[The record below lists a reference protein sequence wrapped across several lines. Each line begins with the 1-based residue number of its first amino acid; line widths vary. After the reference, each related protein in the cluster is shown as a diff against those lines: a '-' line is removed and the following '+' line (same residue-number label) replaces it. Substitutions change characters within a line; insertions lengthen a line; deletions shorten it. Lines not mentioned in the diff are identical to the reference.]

1 MKMRITSNAASVLVA
16 VLLLAPVDLPA
27 ATDRETLRQANAK
40 EASGDLRGALRLY
53 RDLLK
58 RYPNRTD
65 VLLRTE
71 SILYRTGRRGEAV
84 RLLESHLQ
92 QRPRDTAVRFRLADI
107 QSETG
112 NLDGAI
118 SHWNL
123 IVARASDAGTIERVA
138 RNFLRHNLPSHAL
151 SVCRRGRDILKNPQ
165 LFAGQMAEIA
175 ERLARYPDAVAEYL
189 VFVRQQPQ
197 SIGYVEARFR
207 HFAREGDRQDRILA
221 TLGREVRA
229 HPGDEIGLRLFTEY
243 ALAAGLEERAL
254 RVYGTIPR
262 IGRLHERHLLRVAS
276 HAFEAGRYATA
287 ADAYRMLLA
296 GSNAKARQPEALLGL
311 GRASEGLSHVDTA
324 ASHYRSLI
332 DRFPRTLYAHEAG
345 IRLGRLLRRVYR
357 DTAAALDAFRS
368 VAGAKRR
375 TSWRYRALFE
385 IADILVVADRLSEA
399 QLVYARVAREQQGR
413 EDAAKARFGIAECH
427 FLSGDIDAAR
437 AVIDSIL
444 SGSSNR
450 FAFNDALGLSVLLE
464 QADEEDDGVLQSFAS
479 ASRLV
484 RRQQPDAALAAF
496 RTFAATHPKSR
507 LLDRALA
514 SQTALLDTLG
524 RYTEAIQ
531 MSRRLI
537 ASVPWSPLCP
547 GAMATIGRIY
557 NRKLGQYQ
565 DALKTYQ
572 SVLSAYPHSL
582 EAAEARE
589 QVRALREKI
598 KTLETRRKE
607 PG

>member
-1 MKMRITSNAASVLVA
+1 MKSWLPLNAALVILTL
-16 VLLLAPVDLPA
+16 LLLAPVDLPA
-27 ATDRETLRQANAK
+27 ATARETLRQAGAK
-40 EASGDLRGALRLY
+40 EASGDLREALRLY
-53 RDLLK
+53 RKLLK
-58 RYPNRTD
+58 RYPYRAD
-65 VLLRTE
+65 ILLRIE

-92 QRPRDTAVRFRLADI
+92 ERPRDSTVRFRLADI

-118 SHWNL
+118 AHWNH
-123 IVARASDAGTIERVA
+123 IVADAADTGTIERVA
-138 RNFLRHNLPSHAL
+138 RNFLRHNLPLRAL
-151 SVCRRGRDILKNPQ
+151 SVCRRGRDILKNPH

-175 ERLARYPDAVAEYL
+175 ERLARYPDAVAEYM

-197 SIGYVEARFR
+197 LLGHVEARFR
-207 HFAREGDRQDRILA
+207 HFAREGDQQDRILA
-221 TLGREVRA
+221 ALSHEARE
-229 HPGDEIGLRLFTEY
+229 HPGDEIALRLFTEY
-243 ALAAGLEERAL
+243 ALTAGFEERAL
-254 RVYGTIPR
+254 RVFASFAHVGP
-262 IGRLHERHLLRVAS
+262 LHVTHLLRVAG
-276 HAFEAGRYATA
+276 HAFEAGRFETA
-287 ADAYRMLLA
+287 AGAYEILLS
-296 GSNAKARQPEALLGL
+296 GTDSIARQPEALLGL

-324 ASHYRSLI
+324 VSLYRRLI

-345 IRLGRLLRRVYR
+345 FRLGLLLRRVYR

-368 VAGAKRR
+368 VAGEKRR
-375 TSWRYRALFE
+375 TSWRSRALFE
-385 IADILVVADRLSEA
+385 IADILVVADRLAEA
-399 QLVYARVAREQQGR
+399 RSVYARVAREQR
-413 EDAAKARFGIAECH
+413 EDEDAARARFGIAECH
-427 FLSGDIDAAR
+427 FLSGEIDAAR
-437 AVIDSIL
+437 AAIDSLL

-464 QADEEDDGVLQSFAS
+464 QADEDDEGVLQSFAS

-496 RTFAATHPKSR
+496 RTFAATHPGSR

-514 SQTALLDTLG
+514 SQIALLDTLG
-524 RYTEAIQ
+524 RYNEAIL
-531 MSRRLI
+531 MSRRLL

-547 GAMATIGRIY
+547 GAMMTMGGIY
-557 NRKLGQYQ
+557 SRRLGQYE
-565 DALKTYQ
+565 DALNTYE

-598 KTLETRRKE
+598 KTLDTTRKE